1 MAPLSEQTEIK
12 EYKFVMAP
20 PCLQKSDKKTPQVQK
35 VGRKKVWKKLKNGLF
50 GWRSIMLSDKNLC
63 NDPCDS
69 EILLSTFKTLEET
82 NQGKKY
88 SNKRKLEGDFNLGA
102 ITRLNLDSGVKQLLN
117 PDLGLPESQD
127 N

>member
-1 MAPLSEQTEIK
+1 MVPLSEQTEIK

-35 VGRKKVWKKLKNGLF
+35 VGRKKVWKKLRNRLF
-50 GWRSIMLSDKNLC
+50 GWKSIKLSDKNPC
-63 NDPCDS
+63 NDPCGS
-69 EILLSTFKTLEET
+69 ETLPSKFKTLEE
-82 NQGKKY
+82 KY
-88 SNKRKLEGDFNLGA
+88 SNKRKSEGDFNLGP
-102 ITRLNLDSGVKQLLN
+102 IKRLNLDSGVKQLLN